1 MAEELRNKYDL
12 LEFIKEIAP
21 EKDLSNINMTE
32 LAQKKEQIRD
42 AINESRNRELTVDEK
57 EASDFLEMLLD
68 VELGEEIVNDEIE
81 INVGT
86 DVVQEVVDVVNEDLD
101 LMLGFGGA
109 PLAGAMISPVTIR
122 GGGNYQE
129 RLVESSNEWEKRK
142 SNNKS
147 GRGRTTISRGR

>member
-1 MAEELRNKYDL
+1 MADELRNKYDL

-42 AINESRNRELTVDEK
+42 AIDEAKTRELTLDEK
-57 EASDFLEMLLD
+57 EATDFLEMLLD
-68 VELGEEIVNDEIE
+68 VELGEEVVEEIDVSFE
-81 INVGT
+81 T
-86 DVVQEVVDVVNEDLD
+86 DGIAEVVDIVNEDID
-101 LMLGFGGA
+101 LIVGFGGS

-129 RLVESSNEWEKRK
+129 RLAESSNAWEKRK
-142 SNNKS
+142 SSVKTGKVRNPMD
-147 GRGRTTISRGR
+147 RGR

>member
-1 MAEELRNKYDL
+1 MADELRNKYDL

-68 VELGEEIVNDEIE
+68 IELGEEIVNEVEVTFETSGIDEAID
-81 INVGT
+81 IAS
-86 DVVQEVVDVVNEDLD
+86 EDLD
-101 LMLGFGGA
+101 LIIGFSTS
-109 PLAGAMISPVTIR
+109 PLAGAMISPTTIR

-129 RLVESSNEWEKRK
+129 RLAESSNAWEKRK
-142 SNNKS
+142 SNSKS
-147 GRGRTTISRGR
+147 GRARSAIMRER